1 MEEGADMEAL
11 GETLEVDMAAPVEV
25 GVVMAAAALVVVVD
39 MVCIADGDLVIIA
52 CNS

>member
-25 GVVMAAAALVVVVD
+25 GVVMAAALVVVVD